1 MNYRLLI
8 FTLVMSCLSLGLNA
22 NSSQAE
28 EPIRSFHILSPV
40 EALPSGPPVS
50 ILSEEF
56 EGQLSHSQHV
66 AREEWLTTQLHDQG
80 GGWSTNSVPKTEN
93 TPLLFE
99 QYEMTA
105 DQESELDLSHS
116 EMNVQSVQQASY
128 TDDFAVIGES
138 LDATEHQQIQ
148 SDDSCIADCD
158 TPWIK
163 WSSTSV
169 AATWLP
175 GSGDRLGLF
184 DFNIG
189 GKIAFPTLRFLS
201 ISPRYESRILNGPQS
216 TDVPG
221 TLHRVA
227 VSFMG
232 MMPLR
237 EKVFGQLMVTPGVS
251 TDFHN
256 TGSDSL
262 RVTGHLLAIYAPS
275 AQLQWMFGVVYLN
288 REDVSLLPAVGLTW
302 SPDDEQRLELVFP
315 RPRYMY
321 RLSKDGDNE
330 RWGYLGAQFGGGSW
344 AIERA
349 NNTDDVVT
357 LSDYRL
363 MAGIEY
369 QRPNNREF
377 FWETGVVFS
386 RSVEYTSGIGD
397 YNPDPTMLIRAG
409 SKF

>member
-1 MNYRLLI
+1 MI
-8 FTLVMSCLSLGLNA
+8 TCLSLGMNV
-22 NSSQAE
+22 NSSLAE

-40 EALPSGPPVS
+40 EAQPSGPPVS

-56 EGQLSHSQHV
+56 AGQLSHSQHV
-66 AREEWLTTQLHDQG
+66 TREEWLTSQLHDQD
-80 GGWSTNSVPKTEN
+80 GGWSTNTVPKAEN
-93 TPLLFE
+93 SPLLFE

-105 DQESELDLSHS
+105 DQESELDFFQTEIH
-116 EMNVQSVQQASY
+116 EKEVQQASY

-138 LDATEHQQIQ
+138 LNASEHQQIQ
-148 SDDSCIADCD
+148 PQDSCIADCE
-158 TPWIK
+158 TPWIN

-169 AATWLP
+169 SATWLP

-201 ISPRYESRILNGPQS
+201 ISPRYESTILNGPRR

-232 MMPLR
+232 MMPIR

-251 TDFHN
+251 TDFQN

-302 SPDDEQRLELVFP
+302 SPDDEHRVELVFP
-315 RPRYMY
+315 RPRYLH
-321 RLSKDGDNE
+321 RLSKNGDNE
-330 RWGYLGAQFGGGSW
+330 RWSYLAAEFGGGSW

-363 MAGIEY
+363 MTGMEY
-369 QRPNNREF
+369 KRPNNREY
-377 FWETGVVFS
+377 FWETGIVFS
-386 RSVEYTSGIGD
+386 RSVEYNSGIGD
-397 YNPDPTMLIRAG
+397 YNPDSTMLIRAG

>member
-1 MNYRLLI
+1 MCC
-8 FTLVMSCLSLGLNA
+8 FVFGVNA
-22 NSSQAE
+22 ISSQAE

-40 EALPSGPPVS
+40 ETLPTEPPVS

-56 EGQLSHSQHV
+56 AGQLSHSQRV
-66 AREEWLTTQLHDQG
+66 AREEWLTTQLQDQG
-80 GGWSTNSVPKTEN
+80 GGWSTNSIQNTEN
-93 TPLLFE
+93 MPLLFE

-105 DQESELDLSHS
+105 DPESERDATFK
-116 EMNVQSVQQASY
+116 EMNEEVVQQASY

-138 LDATEHQQIQ
+138 LDATEQQSHQ
-148 SDDSCIADCD
+148 SNESCIADCE

-175 GSGDRLGLF
+175 GTGDRLGQF

-189 GKIAFPTLRFLS
+189 GKIAFPTMPFLS
-201 ISPRYESRILNGPQS
+201 ISPRYESTLLNGPRQ
-216 TDVPG
+216 TDLPS
-221 TLHRVA
+221 TLHRVS

-232 MMPLR
+232 MMPIR
-237 EKVFGQLMVTPGVS
+237 EKLFGQLMVTPGVS
-251 TDFHN
+251 SDFHN
-256 TGSDSL
+256 MGSDSL
-262 RVTGHLLAIYAPS
+262 RVTGHLLGIYAPS
-275 AQLQWMFGVVYLN
+275 AQLQWLFGVVYLN

-302 SPDDEQRLELVFP
+302 SPDDEHRVELVFP
-315 RPRYMY
+315 RPRFLH
-321 RLSKDGDNE
+321 RLSKNGDYE
-330 RWGYLGAQFGGGSW
+330 RWSYLAAEFGGGSW

-363 MAGIEY
+363 MTGMEY
-369 QRPNNREF
+369 KRPNNREF
-377 FWETGVVFS
+377 FWETGLVFS

-397 YNPDPTMLIRAG
+397 YNPASTMLIRAG